1 MLERSVVA
9 FDSAVD
15 QWMAPWRGKRL
26 PDAVASTAS
35 ALGDH
40 GLIWFLLGLVRA
52 GRHGRRRAV
61 AVRAVVFTGLV
72 VPGVNAALKIL
83 VGRVRPERPDR
94 HVLRVRVPRTASF
107 PSGHALAAWCAAT
120 LFADQD
126 PWSPVYFGGAAV
138 ISASRVHVR
147 LHHATDVVAGALL
160 GTALGELGKRLF
172 PVPHE
177 LGGRLECSRVWKG

>member
-1 MLERSVVA
+1 MLERSVDA
-9 FDSAVD
+9 FDNAVD
-15 QWMAPWRGKRL
+15 RWMSPLRGRRL
-26 PDAVASTAS
+26 PDAVASSAS

-52 GRHGRRRAV
+52 HRRGRRRSV

-72 VPGVNAALKIL
+72 VPGVNAALKTM
-83 VGRVRPERPDR
+83 VGRVRPEPPDR

-107 PSGHALAAWCAAT
+107 PSGHTLAAWCAAT

-126 PWSPVYFGGAAV
+126 PWWPVYFGAAAV
-138 ISASRVHVR
+138 ISVSRVHVR

-160 GTALGELGKRLF
+160 GTALGTLGKRLF

-177 LGGRLECSRVWKG
+177 VEGRLESSCVWKG